1 MRSPS
6 SVSSSGKELETIFA
20 QIAATTSEEQGIG
33 EMAELA
39 TLKPGIR
46 ANKFLGKQDLM
57 LLRRQAD
64 EINAAF
70 GESLDALVPALLAR
84 LSLKA
89 RAA

>member
-1 MRSPS
+1 M
-6 SVSSSGKELETIFA
+6 ETIFA
-20 QIAATTSEEQGIG
+20 QIAATSSEEQGIS
-33 EMAELA
+33 EMAEFA
-39 TLKPGIR
+39 ALKSGPR
-46 ANKFLGKQDLM
+46 AHKFLGKEDLI

-64 EINAAF
+64 EVTAAF